1 MRLFQFIS
9 EINLF
14 ETDATDN
21 ISIRIQRLCT
31 WFFISTFTTSLLIVT
46 IYASLYAEEVHIT
59 IQNPTIDFYAELAS
73 KYSIECDCSE
83 TSVPHKEFIS
93 LQPIYHQVCSSD
105 FVTQRWIDYLFHSA
119 EHSFYYYAEFRS
131 TAVQQFQLLAILC
144 QLSIQETKDG
154 LDLFFHT
161 EIISDKLMSK
171 DFLVA
176 ETQARIDTFKT
187 NAPDAFD
194 YKLMF
199 IREMITG
206 NDLLSSTATL
216 FQFAYQYYD
225 YGHKSIW
232 EIKDETVFFYQ
243 TGGDRCTCRYFFTC
257 YSRAGFFGGR
267 LFKSDYSSAYS
278 YIIDG
283 WYTGCRPI
291 DSLLS
296 STLKT
301 FYNQTMINSLLRYFN
316 NISSNFTYLNANKE
330 SIFDLNTNLSTIVK
344 AGFIEKWIENINYS
358 L

>member
-21 ISIRIQRLCT
+21 ISIRIQRLTT

-46 IYASLYAEEVHIT
+46 IYASLYAGEVHIT
-59 IQNPTIDFYAELAS
+59 IQNPTIDLYAELAA

-83 TSVPHKEFIS
+83 TSIPHKEFIS

-105 FVTQRWIDYLFHSA
+105 FVTQRWIDYLCHST
-119 EHSFYYYAEFRS
+119 EHSFYFYADFRS

-154 LDLFFHT
+154 LDLFLHT

-176 ETQARIDTFKT
+176 ETQARIGTFKT
-187 NAPDAFD
+187 NAPDALH

-199 IREMITG
+199 IREMIAG
-206 NDLLSSTATL
+206 NALLSSTPNI
-216 FQFAYQYYD
+216 FQFMFQYHD
-225 YGHKSIW
+225 YGYGPVWKINH
-232 EIKDETVFFYQ
+232 ENVFHQ
-243 TGGDRCTCRYFFTC
+243 TDGNFCTCKEFFTC
-257 YSRAGFFGGR
+257 YSRAGFFGGS
-267 LFKSDYSSAYS
+267 LFNSDNSFAYL

-301 FYNQTMINSLLRYFN
+301 FYN
-316 NISSNFTYLNANKE
+316 
-330 SIFDLNTNLSTIVK
+330 
-344 AGFIEKWIENINYS
+344 
-358 L
+358 